1 MSIFNSL
8 VTAKSK
14 VCVPLD
20 HVERVESFNI
30 SCDVLF
36 PCSELGDSFSE
47 ESGEQFTTAIQ
58 GGCTEP

>member
-1 MSIFNSL
+1 MSQTQNR
-8 VTAKSK
+8 

-20 HVERVESFNI
+20 RVQRVESFDI
-30 SCDVLF
+30 SWDLLF

-58 GGCTEP
+58 SCCTEPQVAIT